1 VRLAYAVALT
11 GAVLF
16 NGLAA
21 GAERPVFRIP
31 KIEGTIKI
39 DAVLDEAAWREAVV
53 VEVPWE
59 VSPGDNVPA
68 PVRTECLLMYDDRTL
83 YVAFRAYDP
92 DPGAIR
98 AHLTDRDSAFD
109 DDFVGLVLDTFD
121 DAKRGYEFFVNPLGV
136 QMDLSQDDVSREED
150 SSWDAIWAS
159 AGRLTPEGYEVELA
173 IPFSQLRFRVTDGS
187 RRWGI
192 DVIRIYPRD
201 QRMTLRSQPQD
212 RSRACYLCQ
221 ISELEGL
228 GGITPGRNLELVPT
242 LTGLY
247 SQEREELTD
256 PTLRTVSDDL
266 DAGLNARWGMTDN
279 LTLSAAL
286 NPDFSQ
292 VEADVAQLDVNTQF
306 ALFYP
311 EKRPFF
317 LEGADTYNSP
327 IDAVYTRTV
336 VDPSWGVKLSGKHG
350 RNALGVYATQDT
362 TTTLLLPGAEESELD
377 GLDQGNT
384 NGVLR
389 WRRDVGAN
397 SSFGALVTARTGE
410 GYHNGVVGV
419 DGLIR
424 LGDADWIEYQALASS
439 TEYPEV
445 IVDIY
450 DQPSGS
456 FSGAAYEVRYHH
468 LTRDWNWSVAY
479 EDFARAFRAD
489 SGFVPQVDYRQ
500 GSAGFERRWWGADGD
515 WWTRFEIG
523 SDWDF
528 TETQSG
534 ELLENEWEGWV
545 NIQGPRQSMLWLQ
558 GGWRKR
564 GFNGQQ
570 FDQVFGSFWG
580 EVWATGDLY
589 LGLSI
594 DFGDQLD
601 VANTRNGSRIRL
613 VPELTWRPG
622 RHLRVGLSQVSER
635 LDVDGGRL
643 YAADL
648 SRLRAVWQFNVR
660 TFVRAIVEYTHVD
673 RDLGLYLDPEDVD
686 ARTRRLFTQLLFSYK
701 LNPQT
706 VLFAGYSDTQA
717 GDDMVSSTV
726 ANRSLFVKVGYVIGL

>member
-1 VRLAYAVALT
+1 MRIAAAAALT
-11 GAVLF
+11 GAMLL

-21 GAERPVFRIP
+21 AAERPVVHIP
-31 KIEGTIKI
+31 RVEGAIRV
-39 DAVLDEAAWREAVV
+39 DAVLDEPAWREAVV

-68 PVRTECLLMYDDRTL
+68 PVRTECLLMYDERML
-83 YVAFRAYDP
+83 YVAFRAFDP
-92 DPGAIR
+92 DPAAIR
-98 AHLTDRDSAFD
+98 AHLTDRDGAFD

-150 SSWDAIWAS
+150 SSWDAIWTS

-228 GGITPGRNLELVPT
+228 AGITPGRNLELVPT

-256 PTLRTVSDDL
+256 PTLTTVSDDL

-279 LTLSAAL
+279 LTLNAAL

-377 GLDQGNT
+377 GLDQGNL

-397 SSFGALVTARTGE
+397 SSFGALVTARSGE

-445 IVDIY
+445 IVDTY
-450 DQPSGS
+450 GQPSGS

-479 EDFARAFRAD
+479 EDFAREFRAD

-500 GSAGFERRWWGADGD
+500 GSAEFERRWWGGEDD
-515 WWTRFEIG
+515 WWTRLEIG
-523 SDWDF
+523 AEWNT

-534 ELLENEWEGWV
+534 EPLEDEWEGWV

-564 GFNGQQ
+564 GFNGQR

-589 LGLSI
+589 LGLSV
-594 DFGDQLD
+594 DFGDELD
-601 VANTRNGSRIRL
+601 VDNTRNGSRIRF

-622 RHLRVGLSQVSER
+622 RHLRVGFSQVSER

-717 GDDMVSSTV
+717 GDDAVRSTV
-726 ANRSLFVKVGYVIGL
+726 ANRSVFLKVGYVIGL

>member
-1 VRLAYAVALT
+1 MRFASAAALT
-11 GAVLF
+11 GAMLL

-21 GAERPVFRIP
+21 AAERPVVRIP
-31 KIEGTIKI
+31 RVEGAIRV
-39 DAVLDEAAWREAVV
+39 DAVLDEPAWQEAVV
-53 VEVPWE
+53 VGVPWE

-256 PTLRTVSDDL
+256 PTLTTVSDDL

-445 IVDIY
+445 IVDTY

-479 EDFARAFRAD
+479 EDFARKFRAD

-580 EVWATGDLY
+580 EVWATGDLF
-589 LGLSI
+589 LGLSV

-601 VANTRNGSRIRL
+601 VDNTRNGSRIRF

-622 RHLRVGLSQVSER
+622 RHLRVGFSQVSER

-648 SRLRAVWQFNVR
+648 SRLRAVWQFNVH

-673 RDLGLYLDPEDVD
+673 RDLGLYLDPEDVE

-726 ANRSLFVKVGYVIGL
+726 ANRSVFVKVGYVIGL